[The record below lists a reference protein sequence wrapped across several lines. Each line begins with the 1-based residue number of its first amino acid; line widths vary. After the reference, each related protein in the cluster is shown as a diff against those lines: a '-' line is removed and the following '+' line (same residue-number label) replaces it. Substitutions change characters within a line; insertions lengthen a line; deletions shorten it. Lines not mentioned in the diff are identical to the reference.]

1 MNPEFAGVQ
10 ETLASEGEV
19 VVEIIGHESPEST
32 TPAPEPVAV
41 IPTPEPAMTI
51 LDLPP
56 LVLPDLS
63 PRGLVLAAPEVTTTP
78 NPVAGHPKGAAGR
91 AHDYEHRSAA

>member
-1 MNPEFAGVQ
+1 
-10 ETLASEGEV
+10 
-19 VVEIIGHESPEST
+19 
-32 TPAPEPVAV
+32 
-41 IPTPEPAMTI
+41 MTI

-78 NPVAGHPKGAAGR
+78 NPVAGRPKGAAGR